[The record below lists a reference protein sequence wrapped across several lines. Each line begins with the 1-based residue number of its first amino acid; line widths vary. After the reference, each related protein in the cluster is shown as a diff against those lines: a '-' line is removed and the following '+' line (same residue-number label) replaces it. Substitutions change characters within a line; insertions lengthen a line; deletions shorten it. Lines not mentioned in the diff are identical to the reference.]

1 MLERKTV
8 TTGNDHIALTG
19 EEDKMKSS
27 AISLSIVAL
36 VIICFSSVAGE
47 PVTNPVPTFL
57 DTLNK
62 GKEVSLSDTDFSQQV
77 TQPAAPQT
85 AVPDTAHPTGTAVSR
100 QDAGVVPSRFKIQIL
115 AGTQEQQVKKEKI
128 TLAVKVK
135 IPLSISFETPYY
147 KLFAGDFAQHSEAEA
162 WCSQLKDMG
171 YKDAWIVRTAA
182 SQKLR

>member
-1 MLERKTV
+1 
-8 TTGNDHIALTG
+8 
-19 EEDKMKSS
+19 MKRS

-47 PVTNPVPTFL
+47 PATKTMQTFL

-77 TQPAAPQT
+77 AVSAASQAA
-85 AVPDTAHPTGTAVSR
+85 AVLDTAHSIVRAVSR

-115 AGTQEQQVKKEKI
+115 AGTQEQQVKKEKS
-128 TLAVKVK
+128 TLAVKVPL
-135 IPLSISFETPYY
+135 PLSISFEAPYY

-182 SQKLR
+182 SQKPR